1 MIDGWILTLTVTGA
15 VGTGLV
21 AGVFFAFST
30 FVMRA
35 LDRLPPAQGVA
46 AMNSINVTVINPLFM
61 LALMGTAGVCVVL
74 GVAAIVK
81 WNEPGAGLV
90 LAGSVSYLVLTI
102 LVTMAYH
109 VPRNDAL
116 ARRDPA
122 AADTARYWAHHVT
135 TWTAGNH
142 LRVVGA
148 LAAAVSVHDRAGH
161 VSDVSPTCRTG
172 VPAAVEDSVEHAGS
186 PGYWLST
193 SGSMASACDSRS
205 CAVERCAAAAS
216 FCCSAARLS
225 RLARA
230 ARSSASA
237 ARVSASTW
245 LILAMSRVSA
255 RLAAPRLHLGFLA
268 PPGREHE
275 CGDHDD
281 DRNDDDDRKRC
292 THA

>member
-1 MIDGWILTLTVTGA
+1 MIDGWILTLTATGA

-61 LALMGTAGVCVVL
+61 LALMGTAGVCAVL

-148 LAAAVSVHDRAGH
+148 LAVAVLFTIALVRQ
-161 VSDVSPTCRTG
+161 
-172 VPAAVEDSVEHAGS
+172 
-186 PGYWLST
+186 
-193 SGSMASACDSRS
+193 
-205 CAVERCAAAAS
+205 
-216 FCCSAARLS
+216 
-225 RLARA
+225 
-230 ARSSASA
+230 
-237 ARVSASTW
+237 
-245 LILAMSRVSA
+245 
-255 RLAAPRLHLGFLA
+255 
-268 PPGREHE
+268 
-275 CGDHDD
+275 
-281 DRNDDDDRKRC
+281 
-292 THA
+292 

>member
-1 MIDGWILTLTVTGA
+1 MIDGWILTLTATGA

-46 AMNSINVTVINPLFM
+46 AMNSISVTVINPLFM

-122 AADTARYWAHHVT
+122 AANTARYWAHHVT

-148 LAAAVSVHDRAGH
+148 LAAAVLFTDRARTSVMSH
-161 VSDVSPTCRTG
+161 PRAEPACR
-172 VPAAVEDSVEHAGS
+172 P
-186 PGYWLST
+186 
-193 SGSMASACDSRS
+193 
-205 CAVERCAAAAS
+205 
-216 FCCSAARLS
+216 LS
-225 RLARA
+225 RTA
-230 ARSSASA
+230 SSTPV
-237 ARVSASTW
+237 RRTTG
-245 LILAMSRVSA
+245 SRRRGRWRRPA
-255 RLAAPRLHLGFLA
+255 TPGLA
-268 PPGREHE
+268 P
-275 CGDHDD
+275 
-281 DRNDDDDRKRC
+281 
-292 THA
+292 

>member
-1 MIDGWILTLTVTGA
+1 MIDGWILTLTATGA

-61 LALMGTAGVCVVL
+61 LALMGTAGVCAVL

-142 LRVVGA
+142 VRVVGA
-148 LAAAVSVHDRAGH
+148 LAAAVLFTIALVRQ
-161 VSDVSPTCRTG
+161 
-172 VPAAVEDSVEHAGS
+172 
-186 PGYWLST
+186 
-193 SGSMASACDSRS
+193 
-205 CAVERCAAAAS
+205 
-216 FCCSAARLS
+216 
-225 RLARA
+225 
-230 ARSSASA
+230 
-237 ARVSASTW
+237 
-245 LILAMSRVSA
+245 
-255 RLAAPRLHLGFLA
+255 
-268 PPGREHE
+268 
-275 CGDHDD
+275 
-281 DRNDDDDRKRC
+281 
-292 THA
+292 